1 MHPAL
6 AALTPKEARLFLD
19 DPAALAVWLEEH
31 QLRHRDVVG
40 VLDDLTF
47 HDEPPPLVVRPNRR
61 DTAALLAY
69 VDRAV
74 RLPPRLRAVARL
86 CLQDG
91 ATLDQ
96 AAAQLGIT
104 RETVRVH
111 LRRLRAKQRA
121 ADARASRGSTGPT
134 ACQ

>member
-6 AALTPKEARLFLD
+6 AALTPREARVLVDDIEALD
-19 DPAALAVWLEEH
+19 AWFCKH
-31 QLRHRDVVG
+31 QLPYRETLG
-40 VLDDLTF
+40 VLYTLADD
-47 HDEPPPLVVRPNRR
+47 DVPPPPVARPNRR

-69 VDRAV
+69 VDRAA
-74 RLPPRLRAVARL
+74 RLPPRLRSVARL

-96 AAAQLGIT
+96 AAAKLGIT

-111 LRRLRAKQRA
+111 LRRLRAMQRA
-121 ADARASRGSTGPT
+121 ADARASR
-134 ACQ
+134 

>member
-6 AALTPKEARLFLD
+6 AALTPREARVFLD
-19 DPAALAVWLEEH
+19 DLEAFGAFLSQH
-31 QLRHRDVVG
+31 QLPYREAFAVIAE
-40 VLDDLTF
+40 LDFD
-47 HDEPPPLVVRPNRR
+47 HAPPPPVVRSNRR

-74 RLPPRLRAVARL
+74 RLPPRLRAVAKV

-96 AAAQLGIT
+96 AAARLGIT

-111 LRRLRAKQRA
+111 LRRLRAMQRA
-121 ADARASRGSTGPT
+121 ADARASR
-134 ACQ
+134 

>member
-6 AALTPKEARLFLD
+6 AALTPKEARVLLD
-19 DPAALAVWLEEH
+19 DREALEAWLCKH
-31 QLRHRDVVG
+31 PLPYRQAIG
-40 VLDDLTF
+40 VLYTLADD
-47 HDEPPPLVVRPNRR
+47 DVPPPPVVRSNRR

-74 RLPPRLRAVARL
+74 RLPSRLRAVARL

-111 LRRLRAKQRA
+111 LRRLRAMQRA
-121 ADARASRGSTGPT
+121 ADARASR
-134 ACQ
+134 